1 MHGVHMVW
9 IKMVKVGVGM
19 KGEAN
24 INDKGSE
31 KVKCYNY
38 TRVSMK

>member
-1 MHGVHMVW
+1 MRCMVCAYGLNN
-9 IKMVKVGVGM
+9 MVKVGL

-31 KVKCYNY
+31 KVKCYDFTTVN
-38 TRVSMK
+38 MK